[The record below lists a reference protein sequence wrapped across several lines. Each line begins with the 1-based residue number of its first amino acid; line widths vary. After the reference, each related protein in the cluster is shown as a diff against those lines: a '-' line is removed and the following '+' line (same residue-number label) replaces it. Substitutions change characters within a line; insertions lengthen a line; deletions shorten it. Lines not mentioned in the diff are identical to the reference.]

1 MLGIPGGIEF
11 VLMLV
16 LFLVVPVMLF
26 WRIFRRAGLP
36 APLALIGLFPGL
48 GQLAL
53 LCVLALADW
62 PAADDDEP
70 REQTP

>member
-26 WRIFRRAGLP
+26 WRILRRAGLP
-36 APLALIGLFPGL
+36 APLALIAVFPGP

-53 LCVLALADW
+53 LCVLASADC

-70 REQTP
+70 RAQTP